1 MSHSASWE
9 AKNPP
14 ANAGETR
21 EMSLI
26 PGLGRSWGEG
36 DGNPLQYFLPGKF
49 HGQKN
54 LAGYSP
60 WSCKE
65 SDTTECART
74 HTCTHAEHLALKAST
89 ALSQERHRTVRNRN
103 STLGGRTQGLMGT
116 RTHRKHSD
124 FIGAGPDL
132 PDGLARSPGEVGL
145 GVGVVAHYVD
155 TDTGAEIPQNIHEE
169 TLKKNKPF
177 YVTKNCTSPSID
189 TKNVV
194 VFNLV
199 SN

>member
-1 MSHSASWE
+1 
-9 AKNPP
+9 
-14 ANAGETR
+14 
-21 EMSLI
+21 
-26 PGLGRSWGEG
+26 
-36 DGNPLQYFLPGKF
+36 
-49 HGQKN
+49 
-54 LAGYSP
+54 
-60 WSCKE
+60 
-65 SDTTECART
+65 
-74 HTCTHAEHLALKAST
+74 
-89 ALSQERHRTVRNRN
+89 
-103 STLGGRTQGLMGT
+103 MGT

-124 FIGAGPDL
+124 FIGARPDL

-155 TDTGAEIPQNIHEE
+155 TDTGAEISQNIHEE

-177 YVTKNCTSPSID
+177 YVTKNYTSPSID